1 MDFTDLQIFRDIAR
15 TKSISRSARLNGVS
29 QSAVSQRLAELERRF
44 SLSLLD
50 RSRRPLRLTEAGR
63 LFAEFCRDMLRRH
76 EQLEAELE
84 RLRNRIEGT
93 VRIASIY
100 SVGLSQ
106 MARLEEEF
114 RRRYPHA
121 ELVVEYLR
129 PERVY
134 EQIRADRAD
143 LGLISYPESSREIAV
158 IPWRDEEMV
167 VAVAPSHPLAG
178 RRELTLKELDGQE
191 FVGFDEDLPVARE
204 LERLF
209 RDHGIAVKLVMHFDN
224 VLAIKEAVA
233 LGSGLS
239 ILPEPALQEEVRL
252 GRLVTIPLE
261 EPGLRRPLGIIHRR
275 RREFTLPMR
284 AFLDLIRPPAPE
296 TKPSGPA

>member
-1 MDFTDLQIFRDIAR
+1 M
-15 TKSISRSARLNGVS
+15 NGVS

-44 SLSLLD
+44 SLSLVD
-50 RSRRPLRLTEAGR
+50 RSRRPLRLTEAGA
-63 LFAEFCRDMLRRH
+63 LFAGFCRDALRRR
-76 EQLEAELE
+76 EELEAALE

-93 VRIASIY
+93 VRVASIY
-100 SVGLSQ
+100 SVGLSE

-143 LGLISYPESSREIAV
+143 FGLISYPESGREVAV

-178 RRELTLKELDGQE
+178 RTVVSFKELDGQE
-191 FVGFDEDLPVARE
+191 FVGFDEDLPIARE
-204 LERLF
+204 LDRLF
-209 RDHGIAVKLVMHFDN
+209 RDHGITVRLVMHFDN

-233 LGSGLS
+233 LGSGIS
-239 ILPEPALQEEVRL
+239 ILPGPALQEEIRL
-252 GRLVTIPLE
+252 GRLVAIPLE
-261 EPGLRRPLGIIHRR
+261 EPGLKRPLGIIYRR
-275 RREFTLPMR
+275 RKPFTLPMR
-284 AFLDLIRPPAPE
+284 AFLDLVQAPAP
-296 TKPSGPA
+296 SAQG

>member
-1 MDFTDLQIFRDIAR
+1 M
-15 TKSISRSARLNGVS
+15 NGVS
-29 QSAVSQRLAELERRF
+29 QSAVSQRLAELERRL
-44 SLSLLD
+44 SLSLVD
-50 RSRRPLRLTEAGR
+50 RSRRPLRLTEAGS
-63 LFAEFCRDMLRRH
+63 LFAGFCRDALRRR
-76 EQLEAELE
+76 EELEAALE

-93 VRIASIY
+93 VRVASIY

-143 LGLISYPESSREIAV
+143 FGLISYPESGREVAV

-167 VAVAPSHPLAG
+167 VAAAPSHPLAG
-178 RRELTLKELDGQE
+178 RTVVSFKELDGQE
-191 FVGFDEDLPVARE
+191 FVGFDEDLPIARE
-204 LERLF
+204 LDRLF
-209 RDHGIAVKLVMHFDN
+209 RDHGITVRLVMHFDN

-233 LGSGLS
+233 LGSGIS
-239 ILPEPALQEEVRL
+239 ILPAPALQEEVRL

-261 EPGLRRPLGIIHRR
+261 EPGLRRPLGIIYRR
-275 RREFTLPMR
+275 RKPFTLPMR
-284 AFLDLIRPPAPE
+284 AFLDLVQAPAPAAQ
-296 TKPSGPA
+296 G

>member
-1 MDFTDLQIFRDIAR
+1 MDFVDLQIFRDVAR
-15 TKSISRSARLNGVS
+15 TKSISRSARIHGVS
-29 QSAVSQRLAELERRF
+29 QSAVSQRLAELEHRF
-44 SLSLLD
+44 SLSLVD
-50 RSRRPLRLTEAGR
+50 RSRRPLRLTEAGT
-63 LFAEFCRDMLRRH
+63 LFAEFCRDVLRRR
-76 EQLEAELE
+76 EELDAALE

-93 VRIASIY
+93 VRVASIY
-100 SVGLSQ
+100 SVGLSE
-106 MARLEEEF
+106 MARLEQEF

-143 LGLISYPESSREIAV
+143 LGLISYPDSSREVAV
-158 IPWRDEEMV
+158 IPWREEEMV
-167 VAVAPSHPLAG
+167 VAAAPSHPLAG
-178 RRELTLKELDGQE
+178 RRVVSFKELDGQE

-204 LERLF
+204 LDRLF

-239 ILPEPALQEEVRL
+239 ILPGPALQEEVRL

-261 EPGLRRPLGIIHRR
+261 EPGLRRPLGIIYRR
-275 RREFTLPMR
+275 RKQFTLPMR
-284 AFLDLIRPPAPE
+284 AFLDLIQAPAPA
-296 TKPSGPA
+296 PGG

>member
-1 MDFTDLQIFRDIAR
+1 MDFLDLELFLNVAR
-15 TKSISRSARLNGVS
+15 TRSISRAAKMNGVS

-44 SLSLLD
+44 SLSLVD
-50 RSRRPLRLTEAGR
+50 RSRRPLRLTEAGA
-63 LFAEFCRDMLRRH
+63 LFAGFCRDALRRR
-76 EQLEAELE
+76 EELEAALE

-93 VRIASIY
+93 VRVASIY

-143 LGLISYPESSREIAV
+143 FGLISYPESGREVAV

-167 VAVAPSHPLAG
+167 VAAAPSHPLAG
-178 RRELTLKELDGQE
+178 RTVVSFKELDGQE
-191 FVGFDEDLPVARE
+191 FVGFDEDLPIARE
-204 LERLF
+204 LDRLF

-233 LGSGLS
+233 LGSGIS
-239 ILPEPALQEEVRL
+239 ILPEPALQEEIRL

-261 EPGLRRPLGIIHRR
+261 EPGLRRPLGIIYRR
-275 RREFTLPMR
+275 RKPFTLPMR
-284 AFLDLIRPPAPE
+284 AFLDLVQAPAPAAQ
-296 TKPSGPA
+296 G